1 MESRKI
7 LVLNMGNFMQK
18 LVDSIKNES
27 NCEIIIVQTVDEAV
41 QRLKEQ
47 QISGAIIAFHPQV
60 NPETSMGISSGLEMW
75 RRVVRN
81 VERVIDRIPIV
92 VTVETPFFNT
102 TIEMQMKRYA
112 IQNPYI
118 IVSGKEYP
126 PDIFESILKHLGVK

>member
-1 MESRKI
+1 MESKKI
-7 LVLNMGNFMQK
+7 LILNMGNFMQK

-27 NCEIIIVQTVDEAV
+27 GCEIIIAQTVDEAV
-41 QRLKEQ
+41 QKLRVQ

-75 RRVVRN
+75 RRVVKN
-81 VERVIDRIPIV
+81 VDRIIERIPIV

-118 IVSGKEYP
+118 IISGKEYP
-126 PDIFESILKHLGVK
+126 PEVLESILKHLGVK

>member
-1 MESRKI
+1 MESKKI
-7 LVLNMGNFMQK
+7 LILNMGNFMQK

-27 NCEIIIVQTVDEAV
+27 DCEIIIAQTVDEAV
-41 QRLKEQ
+41 QKLRVQ

-75 RRVVRN
+75 RRVVKN
-81 VERVIDRIPIV
+81 VDRIIERIPIV

-118 IVSGKEYP
+118 IISGKEYP
-126 PDIFESILKHLGVK
+126 PEVLESILKHLGVK